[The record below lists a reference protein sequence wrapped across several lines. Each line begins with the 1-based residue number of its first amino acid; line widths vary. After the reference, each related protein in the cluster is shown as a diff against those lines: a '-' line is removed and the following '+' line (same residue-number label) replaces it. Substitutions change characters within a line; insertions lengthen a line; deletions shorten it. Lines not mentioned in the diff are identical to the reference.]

1 VSGRQRQNGGGQA
14 DPLSVDLE
22 ADDAG
27 MPADPGLR
35 APGNL
40 RLFLSAM
47 LQHEPR
53 RLARVVVLQLA
64 ASLTQGVAAL
74 LLVPMLE
81 LAGVGHSVSRGGL
94 LGLTR
99 RVFAAFGVELTLT
112 SMLIVY
118 VGVVAAAAAL
128 NAYQTVELT
137 RYRLT
142 SVDALR
148 RRLYSAVAGA
158 EWRHLLRQRQSD
170 IQSVLTV
177 NVALVSQGTAAA
189 LNLSAAV
196 LVIAVQV
203 AVAIRISL
211 PIAALAGVTG
221 LALTALV
228 WPLVVRSR
236 RLGQTLVLSN
246 RQLLGSV
253 TAFLDGLK
261 LAKAHRL
268 EAGHVATFDADMRR
282 SRTALLEFIKAS
294 QLARAM
300 QLIVSALVLAVLVWV
315 SVRSLHVPLA
325 ELLVLA
331 YIFNRLVPLITSAQN
346 NVQLTAQALPAM
358 EELLSFII
366 DCEAAAEPGAPEPEG
381 LERRL
386 AIGRGIRLEG
396 VRFAYADGGPAQ
408 RAALH
413 DVSFEIAPRQ
423 TTALVGPSGAG
434 KTTLADLIVGLITPG
449 AGTIT
454 VADRP
459 LTGVARAR
467 WRQSIAIAPQDPFL
481 FHDTIRTN
489 LLWARPA
496 ASEQEL
502 WAVLELAAAATF
514 VRELP
519 AGLDTIVGDRGAR
532 VSGGERQR
540 IALARAL
547 LRAPELLVLDEA
559 TSSLDTEHELAIR
572 KALTALHGRVT
583 LLVIAH
589 RLSTVCHA
597 DSIVVLDRGRVIET
611 GTWEELAERD
621 SGRLRSLISA
631 GAIT

>member
-1 VSGRQRQNGGGQA
+1 VSGRQRQNGRRQTE
-14 DPLSVDLE
+14 PLSADLE
-22 ADDAG
+22 ADHPG
-27 MPADPGLR
+27 TPADRGLQT
-35 APGNL
+35 PGNL
-40 RLFLSAM
+40 RLFLRAM
-47 LQHEPR
+47 LQHDPR
-53 RLARVVVLQLA
+53 RLVRVILLQLA
-64 ASLTQGVAAL
+64 ASLAQGVAAL

-81 LAGVGHSVSRGGL
+81 LAGVGHSASHSGL
-94 LGLTR
+94 LGVTR
-99 RVFAAFGVELTLT
+99 RAFAVFGLKLTLT

-128 NAYQTVELT
+128 NAYQTVQLT

-177 NVALVSQGTAAA
+177 NVQLVSQGTAAT

-203 AVAIRISL
+203 AVAMRISL
-211 PIAALAGVTG
+211 PITALAAVTG

-228 WPLVVRSR
+228 WPLVIRSR

-246 RQLLGSV
+246 RRLLGSV

-261 LAKAHRL
+261 VAKAHRL
-268 EAGHVATFDADMRR
+268 VTGHVATFDADMRR
-282 SRTALLEFIKAS
+282 SRNALLEFIKAS
-294 QLARAM
+294 QLAGAI
-300 QLIVSALVLAVLVWV
+300 QLVVSALVLAVLVWV
-315 SVRSLHVPLA
+315 SIRSLHVPLA

-331 YIFNRLVPLITSAQN
+331 YIFNRLMPLIASAQN

-366 DCEAAAEPGAPEPEG
+366 DCEAAAEPPALEPDG

-396 VRFAYADGGPAQ
+396 VRFAYADAGPEQ
-408 RAALH
+408 HEALD
-413 DVSFEIAPRQ
+413 DVSFEIAPQQ

-454 VADRP
+454 VDDRP
-459 LTGVARAR
+459 LVGVTRAR

-481 FHDTIRTN
+481 FHDTIREN

-502 WAVLELAAAATF
+502 WSVLELAAAATF
-514 VRELP
+514 VQELP

-572 KALTALHGRVT
+572 NALAVLHGRIT

-589 RLSTVCHA
+589 RLSTVRHA
-597 DSIVVLDRGRVIET
+597 DSIVVLDRGRVVET
-611 GTWEELAERD
+611 GTWEELSERD

-631 GAIT
+631 GAIV

>member
-1 VSGRQRQNGGGQA
+1 VSGKHSQNGRARA
-14 DPLSVDLE
+14 DPLSVGIE
-22 ADDAG
+22 ADRPG
-27 MPADPGLR
+27 TPADRGLR
-35 APGNL
+35 TPGDL
-40 RLFLSAM
+40 RLFLRAM
-47 LQHEPR
+47 LQHDPR
-53 RLARVVVLQLA
+53 RLVRVILLQLA

-81 LAGVGHSVSRGGL
+81 LAGVGHSASRRGL

-99 RVFAAFGVELTLT
+99 RVFAVFGLKLTLT

-177 NVALVSQGTAAA
+177 NVALVSQGTAAT

-203 AVAIRISL
+203 AVAMRISL
-211 PIAALAGVTG
+211 PITALAAVTG

-228 WPLVVRSR
+228 WPLVIRSR
-236 RLGQTLVLSN
+236 RLGQMLVLSN

-268 EAGHVATFDADMRR
+268 ATGHVATFDADMRR
-282 SRTALLEFIKAS
+282 SRNALLDFIKAS
-294 QLARAM
+294 QLAGAM

-315 SVRSLHVPLA
+315 SVRSVHVPLA

-366 DCEAAAEPGAPEPEG
+366 DGEAAAEPPTPGPDG

-386 AIGRGIRLEG
+386 AIGRGIRLDG
-396 VRFAYADGGPAQ
+396 VGFAYADGAPEQ
-408 RAALH
+408 HEALD
-413 DVSFEIAPRQ
+413 DVSFEIAPQQ

-454 VADRP
+454 VDARP
-459 LTGVARAR
+459 LVGVTRAR

-481 FHDTIRTN
+481 FHDTIREN

-502 WAVLELAAAATF
+502 WSVLELAAAATF
-514 VRELP
+514 VQELP
-519 AGLDTIVGDRGAR
+519 AGLDTIVGDRGGR

-547 LRAPELLVLDEA
+547 LRGPELLVLDEA

-572 KALTALHGRVT
+572 NALAVLHGRIT

-589 RLSTVCHA
+589 RLSTVRHA
-597 DSIVVLDRGRVIET
+597 DSIVVLDRGRVVET
-611 GTWEELAERD
+611 GTWEELSERD
-621 SGRLRSLISA
+621 SGRLKSLISA
-631 GAIT
+631 GAII